1 MLTPKDTINRLN
13 KLMLSDEE
21 FRQIHHLNG
30 TKGKNETV
38 QSHIK
43 YLTGR
48 KSFNKSRDNYIVAL
62 RLECVENLENQG
74 YVRKNAI
81 SSCIAEYKFNKKF

>member
-1 MLTPKDTINRLN
+1 MTTPRDTIDRLN

-21 FRQIHHLNG
+21 FRQIHHGNG

-38 QSHIK
+38 QSHIE
-43 YLTGR
+43 YLAGH

-62 RLECVENLENQG
+62 RLKCVENLENLG
-74 YVRKNAI
+74 YARKNAI
-81 SSCIAEYKFNKKF
+81 SNCVTKHAFNKNT